1 MVYCDAACC
10 GFSNPLCGCSP
21 EEYVKRVRRGERP
34 EMISMDGSGLAQMV
48 SFMWKFREENRPTA
62 KQVKDRLEVIW
73 KTCTA

>member
-1 MVYCDAACC
+1 M
-10 GFSNPLCGCSP
+10 
-21 EEYVKRVRRGERP
+21 KRVRRGERP